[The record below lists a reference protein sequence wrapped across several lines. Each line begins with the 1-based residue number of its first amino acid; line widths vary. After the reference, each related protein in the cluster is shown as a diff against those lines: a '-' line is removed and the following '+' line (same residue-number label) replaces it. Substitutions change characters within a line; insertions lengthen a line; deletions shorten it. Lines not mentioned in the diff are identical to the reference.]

1 MSTSA
6 HHKSARRAG
15 VAVAGATAAALA
27 TGGVAAASAAGG
39 TAPHAN
45 ITSGVIYACYSNT
58 TKALSETTK
67 TAGCKAGF
75 TELSWNAK
83 GPQGAKGAQG
93 AAGPQGPQGPQ
104 GVKGAAGP
112 QGAQGAKGPQGA
124 TGPQGPAGTGAGYYV
139 AGHYAPGSAPAISS
153 TPKVVAAISPASS
166 GYFVVNGGLNVEIPD
181 RNAYRC
187 FIADRSSPRGGSGL
201 NSPTTSEITYP
212 ADPDRYVTM
221 LGAMFAGPDSPI
233 ELICNSTSRSHPANR
248 ASVSNYEITAV
259 RVTSLNGQLA
269 NHKPAHRPVMNHFTP
284 RRPSRS
290 ARPARSQ
297 AHH

>member
-1 MSTSA
+1 MVM
-6 HHKSARRAG
+6 AG
-15 VAVAGATAAALA
+15 VTVAALA
-27 TGGVAAASAAGG
+27 TGGAEAASAAGARAPQITTTG
-39 TAPHAN
+39 T
-45 ITSGVIYACYSNT
+45 IYACYSNT

-67 TAGCKAGF
+67 SAGCKSGF

-93 AAGPQGPQGPQ
+93 ATGPQGPQGPQ

-112 QGAQGAKGPQGA
+112 QGAQGAKGVQGA

-139 AGHYAPGSAPAISS
+139 AAHYTPGSAPAISS
-153 TPKVVAAISPASS
+153 SPKVVAAFSPASS
-166 GYFVVNGGLNVEIPD
+166 GYFVVNGGLNVITPD
-181 RNAYRC
+181 RNGYRC
-187 FIADRSSPRGGSGL
+187 FIADRSSSRGGSGL
-201 NSPTTSEITYP
+201 NSPTTSVITYH

-233 ELICNSTSRSHPANR
+233 ELICNSTSRSHPGSRPN
-248 ASVSNYEITAV
+248 VSNYEITAV

-269 NHKPAHRPVMNHFTP
+269 NRKPAHRRVMNHFTP

-290 ARPARSQ
+290 ARAARSQ
-297 AHH
+297 VHH